1 MPEGEDHEEFLGNL
15 FHLSGDLRGDVV
27 FCPDFS
33 NAWVLLAVSALVLT
47 ALIRTLESQGDRIE
61 ALEQRIQALEQA
73 REHNAGEVIPGEE
86 EESV

>member
-1 MPEGEDHEEFLGNL
+1 MKNFLTTFLAVLVLLWAFLFFGGTMILGNL
-15 FHLSGDLRGDVV
+15 WGAMAL
-27 FCPDFS
+27 C
-33 NAWVLLAVSALVLT
+33 ALVLT

-73 REHNAGEVIPGEE
+73 REHNAGEIAPGEE